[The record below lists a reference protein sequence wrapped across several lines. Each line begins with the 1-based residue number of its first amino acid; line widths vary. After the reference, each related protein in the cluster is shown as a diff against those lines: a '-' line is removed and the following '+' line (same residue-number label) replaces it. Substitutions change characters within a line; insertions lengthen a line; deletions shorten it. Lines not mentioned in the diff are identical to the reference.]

1 MITTAGEVQSGA
13 DGWAQVAFKVL
24 PTLDFRTTDLIVLFV
39 RARKPGDSVLA
50 GVSNRRLVSVRTA

>member
-24 PTLDFRTTDLIVLFV
+24 PTLDFRTT
-39 RARKPGDSVLA
+39 A
-50 GVSNRRLVSVRTA
+50 